1 MSGTPS
7 SPAQGAAAEAPI
19 GPPPLEPNT
28 NGVYKIACH
37 IMQARLGDGR
47 HLPASSAARTAATDL
62 ASRAILEAAT
72 PGLALARGHA
82 GVRSCCAIIGVGADA
97 GAFGV
102 RRIAV
107 RRGVMSQKTTRPKG
121 FPLPSSLEVLPGTE
135 AAQQAY
141 PYFIQFTPSDDQRFW
156 FYNSMHFPEPMS
168 AFDMVTAEAAYCAL
182 GASNTRVHSLPT
194 TLGIDHRIING
205 RVYIGGNAVT
215 DPAEIARRTE
225 EFQKRAFY
233 YYENWERLYAQWR
246 EKMLKLIRD
255 AQALPKL
262 ELPEFEPLENVLA
275 GRGIASNHFLLDTYQ
290 KTLEG
295 YFRMWHHHFEF
306 LLLGYGAYMTFF
318 AFCKK
323 AFPEISEQTVAR
335 MVAGIEAEIFRP
347 DEEVRRLARR
357 AVELGVD
364 SKFRDGVSA
373 QAVIE
378 SLEKAGT
385 PGREWLKE
393 LEISRDPWFNV
404 NVGDGFY
411 HYHRSWNDDLSMP
424 FAALPGYI
432 GLFKAGESLHR
443 DHEKLRR
450 EREQLIADYRDLLAT
465 DEERAAY
472 DQMIKLAHRVF
483 PYVEGHKFYCEH
495 WYTNLFFNKIR
506 EFGALLAQHGFFS
519 REDDVFQLSHY
530 ELESAIVDL
539 MSSWSNGSP
548 PRGPGHWPRIVAER
562 RAALAQWAKHDTPPA
577 LGPVPEVIDD
587 PAIVMLWGITR
598 ENLDTW
604 LAAGSETTSNELRG
618 FAASNGVVEG
628 PARVVKSVEE
638 IARIEKGD
646 ILVCQITNPTWAP
659 LFQKISAA
667 VSDIGGS
674 MSHMAIVAREF
685 GLPAVVGTGSA
696 TTRIRDGQRIRVDG
710 GRGVVT
716 ILQ

>member
-1 MSGTPS
+1 MSTQP
-7 SPAQGAAAEAPI
+7 
-19 GPPPLEPNT
+19 
-28 NGVYKIACH
+28 
-37 IMQARLGDGR
+37 
-47 HLPASSAARTAATDL
+47 RTK
-62 ASRAILEAAT
+62 
-72 PGLALARGHA
+72 
-82 GVRSCCAIIGVGADA
+82 
-97 GAFGV
+97 
-102 RRIAV
+102 
-107 RRGVMSQKTTRPKG
+107 Q
-121 FPLPSSLEVLPGTE
+121 FPLPSSLKVVPGTE
-135 AAQQAY
+135 RAQAAY
-141 PYFIQFTPSDDQRFW
+141 PYFIQFTKEDDERFW

-182 GASNTRVHSLPT
+182 GSANTRVHCLPT

-215 DPAEIARRTE
+215 NPAEIARRTE

-233 YYENWERLYAQWR
+233 YYENWERLYEQWR
-246 EKMLKLIRD
+246 AKMLVLIRE
-255 AQALPKL
+255 AQSLPRL
-262 ELPEFEPLENVLA
+262 TLPEFEPLEHVRA
-275 GRGIASNHFLLDTYQ
+275 GRGIASNHYLLDVYQ

-347 DEEVRRLARR
+347 DEELRRLARK

-364 SKFRDGVSA
+364 GKFGEGLA
-373 QAVIE
+373 AETVIA
-378 SLEKAGT
+378 SLEKAGA
-385 PGREWLKE
+385 PGRDWLKE

-432 GLFKAGESLHR
+432 SRVKAGESLER
-443 DHEKLRR
+443 AFEKLRE
-450 EREQLIADYRDLLAT
+450 ERQQLIADYRDLLGTA
-465 DEERAAY
+465 EERAAY
-472 DQMIKLAHRVF
+472 DQMIGLAHRVF

-506 EFGALLAQHGFFS
+506 EFGALLAAHDFFPKA
-519 REDDVFQLSHY
+519 EDVFQLNHY
-530 ELESAIVDL
+530 ELESAIIDL
-539 MSSWSNGSP
+539 MSAWSNGSP
-548 PRGPGHWPRIVAER
+548 ARGPQHWPQIVAER
-562 RAALAQWAKHDTPPA
+562 RAAIAAWAKHDTPPA
-577 LGPVPEVIDD
+577 LGPVPDVIDD

-598 ENLDTW
+598 ESLDTW
-604 LAAGSETTSNELRG
+604 LASGSDASSNELRG

-628 PARVVKSVEE
+628 PARVIKSVEE
-638 IARIEKGD
+638 ISRLRQGD

-659 LFQKISAA
+659 LFQKICGA

-696 TTRIRDGQRIRVDG
+696 TSRIKDGQRIRVDG